1 MKPAETPLKEKMINE
16 IFDDL
21 KDKAYNS
28 DYHNYSFKETNQV
41 IRKYFEVLINA
52 SEQCRQRD
60 ELIKAQDELIEWL
73 DQECPSV
80 APPLEPYTNY
90 DLTHDF
96 CDGLRIRL
104 DKKEQ
109 LKKQLQ

>member
-1 MKPAETPLKEKMINE
+1 MKTASQILNEHLLPATAPNIHALEE
-16 IFDDL
+16 
-21 KDKAYNS
+21 Y
-28 DYHNYSFKETNQV
+28 
-41 IRKYFEVLINA
+41 A
-52 SEQCRQRD
+52 SEQCQKRD
-60 ELIKAQDELIEWL
+60 KLTKVQEELIEWL

-104 DKKEQ
+104 DKIEQ